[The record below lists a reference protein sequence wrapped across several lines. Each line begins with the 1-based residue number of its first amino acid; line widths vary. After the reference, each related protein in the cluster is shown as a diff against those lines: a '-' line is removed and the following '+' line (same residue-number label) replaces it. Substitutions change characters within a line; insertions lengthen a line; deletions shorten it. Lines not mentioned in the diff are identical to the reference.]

1 MVLFCVTRD
10 QSEQGAS
17 NMRRPPGALL
27 HDGSRGLG
35 AKSETIKKKTKK
47 QRSQWWIIVNMRNAR
62 NIS

>member
-35 AKSETIKKKTKK
+35 AKSETIKKKKK
-47 QRSQWWIIVNMRNAR
+47 NKEVNGG
-62 NIS
+62 